1 MGLFCWHYYK
11 QKTTMKTFAI
21 RCTKD
26 EARRI
31 QSRVSSSGF
40 SINSLAKCVVHR
52 VNTVGMSDFTQP
64 IGRVVRR
71 GKRVN
76 RDERID
82 FKLCPQAVGAFRE
95 TLDGSGFNFS
105 EVMRFYLLDQKLL
118 FSKPKKFK
126 NRQSFDPRD
135 FYQTPYPMTAALVE
149 HLADVP
155 RDTAICDPCVGSGA
169 IVDVLRQSFPASWGF
184 DKFVEFE
191 SQQKRDFLHY
201 MQPLDLIVTNPPF
214 NAATDFIEHS
224 MKVATKAWFLLP
236 LDYLSSKQRFER
248 VYQNDAFYCSDVRVF
263 SRSPM
268 LSQEKQETI
277 SATGKITYAWY
288 CFKKGQGQATMG
300 HFEL

>member
-1 MGLFCWHYYK
+1 MPLFCWHYYK

-201 MQPLDLIVTNPPF
+201 MQPLDLIVTNHPLTRLTSSNIDKSSHKGVVF
-214 NAATDFIEHS
+214 AA
-224 MKVATKAWFLLP
+224 LN
-236 LDYLSSKQRFER
+236 YLSSKQRFER
-248 VYQNDAFYCSDVRVF
+248 VYQNDAFIALMRARVR
-263 SRSPM
+263 RC
-268 LSQEKQETI
+268 LARETA
-277 SATGKITYAWY
+277 SHRQREDHYAGFVRAWTRA
-288 CFKKGQGQATMG
+288 GGNG